1 MDNLKKGS
9 AVVSERGNL
18 KMETMTISLQAK
30 IDMVNN
36 DIEETRSQ
44 LEDLEW
50 KLQEVESLANEL
62 EEIKDLLEKLGKALG
77 VELV

>member
-1 MDNLKKGS
+1 MDNLKNGS
-9 AVVSERGNL
+9 AVVSKNGDI

-30 IDMVNN
+30 IDIINN
-36 DIEETRSQ
+36 DLEETRSE
-44 LEDLEW
+44 LENLEW